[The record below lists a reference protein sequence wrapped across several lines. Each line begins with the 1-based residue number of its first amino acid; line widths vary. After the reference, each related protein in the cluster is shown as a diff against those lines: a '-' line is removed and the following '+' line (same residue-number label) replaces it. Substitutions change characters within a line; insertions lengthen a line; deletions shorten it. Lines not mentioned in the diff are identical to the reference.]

1 MSKVCEL
8 TGKRFMTGNAVSH
21 ANNKTKRKFD
31 VILQPVSYK
40 SDILKQTFKMKIA
53 ASTIRTVSKYGGFDR
68 FLIKSAE
75 SKLSNE
81 ALKIK
86 RKISKKLSPK
96 K

>member
-31 VILQPVSYK
+31 VNLQPVSYK

-68 FLIKSAE
+68 FLIKSDTA
-75 SKLSNE
+75 
-81 ALKIK
+81 
-86 RKISKKLSPK
+86 RR
-96 K
+96 